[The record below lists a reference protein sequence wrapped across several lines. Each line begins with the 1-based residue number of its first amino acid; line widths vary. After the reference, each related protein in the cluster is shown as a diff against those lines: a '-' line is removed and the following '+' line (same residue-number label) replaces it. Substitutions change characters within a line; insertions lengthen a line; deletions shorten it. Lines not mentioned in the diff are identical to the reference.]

1 MTTYT
6 QVRDYVEASLLSL
19 VPQGDAPEESS
30 LADDRGATVGEY
42 IAMTLA
48 GLAGAAVVGGI
59 IWLALRNGAETV
71 VVDAPAA
78 P

>member
-1 MTTYT
+1 MNTYT
-6 QVRDYVEASLLSL
+6 QIRDYVEASLLSL
-19 VPQGDAPEESS
+19 VPEGDVPDERS

-48 GLAGAAVVGGI
+48 GLAGAALVGGI
-59 IWLALRNGAETV
+59 IWLALKNGAETV

>member
-19 VPQGDAPEESS
+19 VPRGDVPEDGS

-48 GLAGAAVVGGI
+48 GLACAALVGGI
-59 IWLALRNGAETV
+59 IWLALKNGAETV